1 MSSLIPLSGTLGKRR
16 AAHLLR
22 RLSFR
27 YTKERVDEFAGM
39 TATAA
44 INALLTPVAFELAQ
58 PIWDNAA
65 TPEVENVTWINP
77 PGTALPTG
85 IADTQMRRW
94 LATWWLHEAY
104 RDPGN
109 THKMVLFLH
118 QYNIVTMATA
128 TTPNVFDYMA
138 LLRWGV
144 YGNWKKVVKKLIL
157 DNTML
162 RYLNNSTNTASN
174 PQENFAREFLEL
186 FTIGK
191 GPQAGPGDYT
201 NYTEDDIVQ
210 AAKVLTG
217 CRTQIDRTIVDAETN
232 LPMGKYNQN
241 LHNWTE
247 KKFSERLQNLTIPA
261 VTVNSQKTAAKV
273 DEEINLF
280 VNKVFEQDETARNFC
295 RRIYRFYV
303 NEKITSE
310 IENDIII
317 PLANDLKS
325 GDYEIKPILKKLF
338 VSKHFFGEDNTSSV
352 ENSIG
357 GIIRSPLDMAFQS
370 MSMFNMPI
378 PSGTTNPLTRFRLF
392 SQGVYDRMLN
402 QAGMTIFQASD
413 VAGYPGFYQEPDF
426 SHLWFNSSTIIAR
439 YKLGTM
445 LLSGKLSF
453 GGNTNGALGSKVNI
467 AAWTKNSGF
476 FSQPSDAYQ
485 LVLELLEMMLP
496 KEVDNDRF
504 NYFYQNVFLD
514 NLPPADWTYE
524 WDTYLN
530 TNNETEVTLALER
543 LVKAIMYSQEFQT
556 A

>member
-1 MSSLIPLSGTLGKRR
+1 MSSLIPLQGTLGKRR

-27 YTKERVDEFAGM
+27 FTKERVEELAGM
-39 TATAA
+39 TAAAA
-44 INALLTPVAFELAQ
+44 IDALLTPVAFELDQ
-58 PIWDNAA
+58 PIWDNN
-65 TPEVENVTWINP
+65 TTTEVENVTWINP

-85 IADTQMRRW
+85 IIDAQLRRW
-94 LATWWLHEAY
+94 LATWWLNEAL

-118 QYNIVTMATA
+118 QYNIVTLTA
-128 TTPNVFDYMA
+128 ANTTNMFDYMA
-138 LLRWGV
+138 LLRWGA
-144 YGNWKKVVKKLIL
+144 YGNWKKFAKKLIL
-157 DNTML
+157 DNAML
-162 RYLNNSTNTASN
+162 RYLNNNTNSANN

-217 CRTQIDRTIVDAETN
+217 CRNKIDRTIVDTETGI
-232 LPMGKYNQN
+232 PMGLYNAAA
-241 LHNWTE
+241 HNWTE
-247 KKFSERLQNLTIPA
+247 KKFSVRLQNLTIPA
-261 VTVNSQKTAAKV
+261 VTVNSQKTVAKM

-295 RRIYRFYV
+295 RRLYRFYV

-310 IENDIII
+310 IENDIIV
-317 PLANDLKS
+317 PLANDFKS
-325 GDYEIKPILKKLF
+325 GNYEIKPILNKLF
-338 VSKHFFGEDNTSSV
+338 ASQHFFGEDNTTSV
-352 ENSIG
+352 ENTIG
-357 GIIRSPLDMAFQS
+357 GMIRSPLDMAFQS

-378 PSGTTNPLTRFRLF
+378 PSGTANPLTRFRLF
-392 SQGVYDRMLN
+392 SQGVYDRMLT
-402 QAGMTIFQASD
+402 QAGMVIFQASD
-413 VAGYPGFYQEPDF
+413 VAGYPGYYQEPDY
-426 SHLWFNSSTIIAR
+426 SHLWFNSSTIISR

-445 LLSGKLSF
+445 LLSGKLTI
-453 GGNTNGALGSKVNI
+453 GGNPNGALGSKVNI
-467 AAWTKNSGF
+467 AAWAKNSGF

-504 NYFYQNVFLD
+504 TYFYQEVFLD

-524 WDTYLN
+524 WDNYLN
-530 TNNETEVTLALER
+530 TNDETEVTLALER